1 MLDKMKEN
9 VEESLIMPKVEYN
22 SGIFMTWPIK
32 QDLYSQLQP
41 KHYWSCSC
49 SFEKTFIWFLIV
61 TVQSLKFGN
70 NIEQQEP
77 LHDFCFKC

>member
-1 MLDKMKEN
+1 MFLISPLEIWQSIISYSCVDAACKNLFVFPMLDKMKEN

-41 KHYWSCSC
+41 KHY
-49 SFEKTFIWFLIV
+49 
-61 TVQSLKFGN
+61 
-70 NIEQQEP
+70 
-77 LHDFCFKC
+77 